1 MMASVFSAQGYGQFA
16 AALIGLI
23 TVMGYKSAIINGGTD
38 YAAVDSVW
46 YVQTSPPMSKTSVST
61 RQRPEHRADQRISSI
76 LQANHHRNG
85 LRSRNHCSVLPV
97 RPRLPLV
104 YRRRSFHPTD
114 SQSCFTFRLT
124 ISETP
129 RYTLD
134 VERNVLGAAA
144 DIDAVVNTG
153 HFNTHRED
161 EVIHKV
167 EAPKAT
173 WADFSHY
180 IGQWKN
186 GKILLG
192 AAWSWF
198 A

>member
-1 MMASVFSAQGYGQFA
+1 M
-16 AALIGLI
+16 
-23 TVMGYKSAIINGGTD
+23 TD
-38 YAAVDSVW
+38 TY
-46 YVQTSPPMSKTSVST
+46 
-61 RQRPEHRADQRISSI
+61 
-76 LQANHHRNG
+76 L
-85 LRSRNHCSVLPV
+85 LRSGELSSEWAAFPEPSLFTSGALSSPSFYRC
-97 RPRLPLV
+97 RPFR
-104 YRRRSFHPTD
+104 PTD
-114 SQSCFTFRLT
+114 FSITLHLRLT

-173 WADFSHY
+173 WADFGHY